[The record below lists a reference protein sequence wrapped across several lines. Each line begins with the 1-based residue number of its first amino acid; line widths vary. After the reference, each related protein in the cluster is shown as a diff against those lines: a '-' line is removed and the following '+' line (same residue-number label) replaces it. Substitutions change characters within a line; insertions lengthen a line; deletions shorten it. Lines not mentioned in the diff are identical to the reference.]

1 MSAASRPGDSVP
13 VDRQLLGIYLNDH
26 LAGAVAGS
34 GRMRRTADTLARTP
48 VGPALDRVAREVAE
62 ERETLRGLIE
72 ELGFAQAW
80 PKQVAT
86 WVGEHV
92 GRLKLNGRIVRPSP
106 LTALLE
112 IEILRSAVT
121 GKRGLWQTLADE
133 GAALGVEPEMAL
145 RLLEQTDA
153 QLEALDAA
161 HAYVRSRAL
170 RGGAGEAAG

>member
-1 MSAASRPGDSVP
+1 MSSASRPGDSVP

-62 ERETLRGLIE
+62 ERETLRSLIE
-72 ELGFAQAW
+72 ELGFPQAW

-112 IEILRSAVT
+112 VELLRSAVM

-133 GAALGVEPEMAL
+133 GASAGIDPALAR
-145 RLLEQTDA
+145 RLLEQTDG
-153 QLEALDAA
+153 QLDALDQA

-170 RGGAGEAAG
+170 RGGAGEAAR